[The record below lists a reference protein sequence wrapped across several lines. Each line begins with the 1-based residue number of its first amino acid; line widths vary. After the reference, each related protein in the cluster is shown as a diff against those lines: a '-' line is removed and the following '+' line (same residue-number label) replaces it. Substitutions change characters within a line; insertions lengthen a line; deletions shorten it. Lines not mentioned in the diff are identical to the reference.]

1 VSNELDAIHDDV
13 RTNPEDVWDR
23 LARLLCAS
31 ATGPAKDAD
40 YLART
45 DLIEDLMFFHADAFI
60 DRLETLL
67 DECPELR
74 ADVVMAHVGGV
85 GVGPRA
91 ATVLC
96 DPRRAVQGVRGV
108 REIVH
113 VEARPRR
120 VILLHA
126 R

>member
-1 VSNELDAIHDDV
+1 VSTELDAIHDDV
-13 RTNPEDVWDR
+13 RANPEDVWDR

-40 YLART
+40 FLART

-67 DECPELR
+67 QECPELR

-85 GVGPRA
+85 GVGPGLRRFYA
-91 ATVLC
+91 IQDALSREFEASGELFVWNR
-96 DPRRAVQGVRGV
+96 DPDG
-108 REIVH
+108 
-113 VEARPRR
+113 
-120 VILLHA
+120 
-126 R
+126 